1 MALEVET
8 KWNGVKISKD
18 LDEAVFK
25 ALTRASNIMQTT
37 AKELVRKDTTAL
49 EGSIVKA
56 VKDNKSI
63 ASTNMEYAP
72 YVEFGTGRFAENGKG
87 RKTPWYYVD
96 GQGVGYWT
104 AGMKPQ
110 PFMRPALN
118 KNKKLIKKIFEEE
131 IKKVYK

>member
-25 ALTRASNIMQTT
+25 ALTRASNIMQAE
-37 AKELVRKDTTAL
+37 AKLLVRKDTTAL

-56 VKDNKSI
+56 VKDNQAI

-72 YVEFGTGRFAENGKG
+72 AQEFGLRS
-87 RKTPWYYVD
+87 
-96 GQGVGYWT
+96 T
-104 AGMKPQ
+104 ANYGFT

-118 KNKKLIKKIFEEE
+118 NNIKTITKVFEQE